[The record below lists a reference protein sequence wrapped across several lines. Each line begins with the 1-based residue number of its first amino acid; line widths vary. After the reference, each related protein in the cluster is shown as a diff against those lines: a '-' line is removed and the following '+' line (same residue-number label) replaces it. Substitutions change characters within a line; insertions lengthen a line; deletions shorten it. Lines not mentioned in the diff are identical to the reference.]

1 MIKIK
6 SGSDIEKMRI
16 AGKIA
21 GSALKIAGEA
31 IKPGMSTLQ
40 IDKIIY
46 DYICSNGATPSF
58 LNYGGFPAS
67 ACISINDEVIHGIPN
82 SSKIIQEGDIVSIDV
97 GAYKDG
103 FHGDTCKTF
112 SVGEISDEAKKLLEV
127 TEKSLYE
134 AIKVANVG
142 VRLGDVSHAV
152 EKYCTS
158 RGYSVVKQYC
168 GHGIGKELHEDPE
181 VPNYGRAGHGPR
193 LVAGMTIAIEPMINV
208 KGEQVKVLNDGWTVL
223 TESGSLSAHFEHTV
237 AITSNGAVILTNPWW
252 RYCDGS

>member
-158 RGYSVVKQYC
+158 RGYSIVKQYC
-168 GHGIGKELHEDPE
+168 GHGIGRELHEDPE

-237 AITSNGAVILTNPWW
+237 AITSNGAVILTNP
-252 RYCDGS
+252 

>member
-1 MIKIK
+1 MQ
-6 SGSDIEKMRI
+6 
-16 AGKIA
+16 
-21 GSALKIAGEA
+21 LHH
-31 IKPGMSTLQ
+31 
-40 IDKIIY
+40 
-46 DYICSNGATPSF
+46 F

-237 AITSNGAVILTNPWW
+237 AITSNGAVILTNP
-252 RYCDGS
+252 

>member
-237 AITSNGAVILTNPWW
+237 AITSNGAVILTNP
-252 RYCDGS
+252 